1 MGMHRTPM
9 TWALYGVNGAW
20 ASFVYLSGPI
30 ARIIADDMGVAVSS
44 AGLIGTALAAGLASA
59 SVTGPLAVRRLGRDG
74 AARTGLL
81 VAAVMMVGLAIAPRV
96 LGGTAGFA
104 AALLLV
110 WIGGAGGGTA
120 LNASTARLSALHPQ
134 HSGQAITEANAL
146 AAWIGVLSPLLLGA
160 ALGVGLGWW
169 VGVMACFGALLAA
182 VAGLVLAGRSD
193 QRTNGAGAP
202 GPRPTIAA
210 ADEGFEGPSPI
221 AQVPEAA
228 DPSPITPARLPG
240 VFWVAMLALAA
251 AAGAEFAINFW
262 GSALIEEQTGA
273 ATASATASMSAVV
286 AGIAVGRTA
295 GSWTTARL
303 GPHRMLLGGFVVALG
318 GFALLWVATTL
329 ALAIL
334 GLFVAGLGLA
344 TLFPLVLD
352 RGITLSGGQADRA
365 MARSALVLGLAVGG
379 APFLLGAIGSF
390 ASVAVAMLLV
400 PVLLVAGIVG
410 VVLSQPGRAAA

>member
-30 ARIIADDMGVAVSS
+30 ARIIAEDMGVAVSS
-44 AGLIGTALAAGLASA
+44 AGLLGTALAAGLATA

-74 AARTGLL
+74 AARVALL
-81 VAAVMMVGLAIAPRV
+81 VAAAAMVGLAIAPRA
-96 LGGTAGFA
+96 LGGTAGFV
-104 AALLLV
+104 AALALV
-110 WIGGAGGGTA
+110 WVGGTCGGTA
-120 LNASTARLSALHPQ
+120 LNASTARLSALHPR
-134 HSGQAITEANAL
+134 HSAQAITEANAL

-160 ALGVGLGWW
+160 ALGIGLGWW
-169 VGVMACFGALLAA
+169 VGVMACFAALLAA
-182 VAGLVLAGRSD
+182 VAALALAGR
-193 QRTNGAGAP
+193 AGDRSTGTT
-202 GPRPTIAA
+202 GPAAGPTMAA
-210 ADEGFEGPSPI
+210 ADEGYESPSPAPPSASG
-221 AQVPEAA
+221 AQAG
-228 DPSPITPARLPG
+228 SRLPRR
-240 VFWVAMLALAA
+240 FWVAMLALAA

-295 GSWTTARL
+295 GSWMTARL

-318 GFALLWVATTL
+318 GFAILWMAGTL
-329 ALAIL
+329 GLAVL

-365 MARSALVLGLAVGG
+365 MSRSALVLGLAVGG
-379 APFLLGAIGSF
+379 APFLLGAVGSA
-390 ASVAVAMLLV
+390 ASVGVAMLLV
-400 PVLLVAGIVG
+400 PVLLAAGVVG
-410 VVLSQPGRAAA
+410 VVLSRPGRVAA